1 MIQIPNMLV
10 VPAREAGRTLA
21 AIELPPDVIDTW
33 EAVVWRHK
41 KQPGESERLSWERKL
56 PNGEML
62 TDIKWASLLEM
73 CRRYYCHLR
82 NTREKLL
89 ARDTAFSRMNIV
101 FQLVDWV
108 VSTGFS
114 SLASVTASAVRTLV
128 DTIDKGISA
137 ARGIVKK
144 PRARAGTLACENSQQ
159 KANAGNLSG
168 SYLSVVLSVI
178 HELYDL
184 YCVPF
189 ENDEFVLNDGFRYS
203 LFDDFLEAAE
213 AGRKKG
219 RAQDQT
225 DDINEEAVFAYTD
238 AALQFIY
245 DFADDLIELKERA
258 DALPPPTASR
268 VSPGERIA
276 LVAELLGF
284 EVLADSSEL
293 LAEDAPNFSK
303 IAQKCGIDPTSIYK
317 PHFKTLILEAASAR
331 KSKRAKREA
340 FAQEL
345 FEVARSKRVKVQPPP
360 TRARNAGQLIG
371 LPFTGKKSGTA
382 SPWPVETIGASRH
395 NGRSLE
401 AAITDLWTSIAII
414 IFAWEADR
422 TGEALSLEAD
432 CLEEG
437 VDGWYLKSRVF
448 KDRNQISGSE
458 TRHPCPAVVVRAIQ
472 VAFRLGANA
481 RLNSGS
487 NELFL
492 RDNRLRESVSDQSSL
507 RDRMAD
513 FAKRHVRED
522 VAKGIKFIP
531 RHFRRFFPTLWVN
544 YYSYGGRFRAL
555 QRLLNHDELTTTIL
569 YSRRASRLD
578 AARESQTR
586 MTSRLIGDNLL
597 NGLPLV
603 GGALKK
609 VQSIIA
615 RLDFRISS
623 PGDLPGKLE
632 KELRTSG
639 VRVYPLTFGYCLW
652 HSHARRTA
660 RCTTATEPGS
670 AEAWPSTGKTETV
683 CGECVNFFTT
693 PVFESF
699 WSMAR
704 ERHRQMEE
712 DSRAPAILRRLGRK
726 GRLIAERFLRMFS
739 G

>member
-1 MIQIPNMLV
+1 
-10 VPAREAGRTLA
+10 
-21 AIELPPDVIDTW
+21 
-33 EAVVWRHK
+33 
-41 KQPGESERLSWERKL
+41 
-56 PNGEML
+56 
-62 TDIKWASLLEM
+62 
-73 CRRYYCHLR
+73 
-82 NTREKLL
+82 
-89 ARDTAFSRMNIV
+89 MNIL

-108 VSTGFS
+108 VSIGFS
-114 SLASVTASAVRTLV
+114 SFASVSAAAVRNLV

-144 PRARAGTLACENSQQ
+144 PRARAGTKASENPPATGSSGSLA
-159 KANAGNLSG
+159 G
-168 SYLSVVLSVI
+168 SYLSVVLSVM

-184 YCVPF
+184 YVLPF
-189 ENDEFVLNDGFRYS
+189 ENDEFILNDGFRYS
-203 LFDDFLEAAE
+203 LFDDFIEAAE

-219 RAQDQT
+219 RAQEQT

-245 DFADDLIELKERA
+245 DYADDLIALKERA

-276 LVAELLGF
+276 LVAELLAF
-284 EVLADSSEL
+284 EVLADSSDL
-293 LAEDAPNFSK
+293 LTDNAPNFAK

-317 PHFKTLILEAASAR
+317 PQFKTLISDAASAR
-331 KSKRAKREA
+331 KSKRARREA

-345 FEVARSKRVKVQPPP
+345 FEVARLKRVKVQPPP
-360 TRARNAGQLIG
+360 ARARNAGLLVG
-371 LPFTGKKSGTA
+371 LPFTGKISGTA
-382 SPWPVETIGASRH
+382 SPWPIETIGASRH
-395 NGRSLE
+395 NSRSIE

-414 IFAWEADR
+414 IFAWEPDR
-422 TGEALSLEAD
+422 TGEVLSLEAD

-437 VDGWYLKSRVF
+437 VDGWYLKSKVF
-448 KDRNQISGSE
+448 KGRNHVSGSE

-472 VAFRLGANA
+472 VATRLGAQA

-507 RDRMAD
+507 RNRMAD
-513 FAKRHVRED
+513 FAKRYVRED

-555 QRLLNHDELTTTIL
+555 QRLLGHDELTTTIL
-569 YSRRASRLD
+569 YCRRASRLD
-578 AARESQTR
+578 AVRESQTR
-586 MTSRLIGDNLL
+586 MTSRLIGESVF
-597 NGLPLV
+597 NGIPLF
-603 GGALKK
+603 GGAIKK

-623 PGDLPGKLE
+623 PADLPQKLE

-639 VRVYPLTFGYCLW
+639 IRVYPLNFGYCLW
-652 HSHARRTA
+652 HSKARRTA
-660 RCTTATEPGS
+660 NCATKIEPGS
-670 AEAWPSTGKTETV
+670 AEAWPSNGKTETM
-683 CGECVNFFTT
+683 CGGCANFFTT
-693 PVFESF
+693 PIFEAF

-704 ERHRQMEE
+704 ERHKQMEE
-712 DSRAPAILRRLGRK
+712 DGRAPWIIRRLGRK
-726 GRLIAERFLRMFS
+726 GRRIAEQFLRKIR